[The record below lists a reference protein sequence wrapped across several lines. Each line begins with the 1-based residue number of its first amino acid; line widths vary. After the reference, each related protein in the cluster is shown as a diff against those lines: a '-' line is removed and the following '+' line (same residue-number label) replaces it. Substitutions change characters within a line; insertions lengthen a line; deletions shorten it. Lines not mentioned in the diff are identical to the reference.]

1 MPPREPR
8 SGEARRLGPEV
19 DRTVIIE
26 PEGEPRRDERAVTR
40 ALSCALL
47 LVVAIGVGACAK
59 PKAKI
64 VPDVPMEIPPPP
76 PRVVEAAELSST
88 PPVGL
93 ITEPARAVPDRPRPA
108 GQVRSEPRE
117 TPRPEPPPAVRPE
130 DARRGTALQTTP
142 VEREGEVEQQLR
154 ALVAK
159 ASRDLAKVDY
169 RLLDRDAKTQY
180 DTAKRFIDQAEEAV
194 RSRNFVLAGTLA
206 DKAATLANQ
215 LGGR

>member
-1 MPPREPR
+1 MRP
-8 SGEARRLGPEV
+8 
-19 DRTVIIE
+19 D
-26 PEGEPRRDERAVTR
+26 PRRPGERLNRIVISETGGAPRRHGSAATR
-40 ALSCALL
+40 ASACALL
-47 LVVAIGVGACAK
+47 LLVAIGAGACAK

-76 PRVVEAAELSST
+76 PRVVEAAELSSP

-93 ITEPARAVPDRPRPA
+93 ITEPARAVPDRPKPA

-117 TPRPEPPPAVRPE
+117 APRPEPAPSRP
-130 DARRGTALQTTP
+130 DDTRRGTALQTTP

-159 ASRDLAKVDY
+159 ASRDLSKVDY
-169 RLLDRDAKTQY
+169 RLLDRDARTQY